1 MEAVE
6 HTLFSAALMEEAE
19 WVVVA
24 ADAFVLGANEEVAE
38 MRDVVQLESE
48 LSLSNVLR
56 KVEHWVLIPE
66 GMREDWRAKK
76 GSVSAKKQQPDER
89 FATRMSQP
97 NVQIRDGLFYIL
109 QRALSDAF
117 HIPQLTGRKDKML
130 TDWARTTDAKSV
142 TAAIDFMARV

>member
-66 GMREDWRAKK
+66 GMREDCKK
-76 GSVSAKKQQPDER
+76 KE
-89 FATRMSQP
+89 
-97 NVQIRDGLFYIL
+97 
-109 QRALSDAF
+109 
-117 HIPQLTGRKDKML
+117 
-130 TDWARTTDAKSV
+130 
-142 TAAIDFMARV
+142 